1 MNILNDNEINTVIA
15 QSKIAAKYNQII
27 DSESAYEILNAK
39 LADAVN
45 NNIDNTQQA
54 SVSKT
59 NKNEKST
66 LEQILSSPVTKQ
78 VGRTAAQI
86 ITRSLLGALG
96 LGGKTKSKSKS
107 SSWF

>member
-1 MNILNDNEINTVIA
+1 MDILTDDEINSLVSK
-15 QSKIAAKYNQII
+15 SKIAAKYNQNI

-39 LADAVN
+39 LAQAAQKNEEV
-45 NNIDNTQQA
+45 IAEQQETK
-54 SVSKT
+54 V

-66 LEQILSSPVTKQ
+66 LDQILSSPITKQ

-96 LGGKTKSKSKS
+96 LGGKSTKKTG
-107 SSWF
+107 SWF